1 MIIDGPLSVER
12 QHRSQKYYN
21 LFSFLNGF
29 SYMCLGDTVII
40 LLALNLGCADHVV
53 STLGAMLFS
62 SFLVLPVGKLVAARV
77 GAVRCQSIF
86 WILRNCAALIVAASV
101 PVTYLGHPE
110 VATTMLLCGA
120 FLFYGFRAAGVV
132 MIQPLLGDIATES
145 ERPLFIATN
154 AMLFNIASFVAMLGI
169 IALLHIHE
177 DSWSLMAVVI
187 VGSAFGLTS
196 THFIRRMDETSAPR
210 ESARRPVGS
219 ELRASL
225 ANPLFVRQLLSGFV
239 VNMAVIMTM
248 PTTMLALKRGYGVS
262 DRNALFFSLIQLVG
276 AVIMSRAVGKLASRI
291 GPRKVLIYCYC
302 AFLLTTLLWAV
313 CPMQLHPA
321 FVWLPFFLIGGAYVS
336 ENNATMH
343 YFLQTIPESNRVVAS
358 IAIAVLTGALAGLV
372 GMLLSGALL
381 RWVNASFADVAAI
394 HRYRVYFIVSGIIM
408 LPGIFCVKQLP
419 PLPIEKRRL
428 KIRWQDLF

>member
-1 MIIDGPLSVER
+1 MIIDGPLSAER
-12 QHRSQKYYN
+12 QRRSQKYYH
-21 LFSFLNGF
+21 LFSLLNGF

-62 SFLVLPVGKLVAARV
+62 SYLVLPFGKVVAARV
-77 GAVRCQSIF
+77 GAVRCQSFF

-101 PVTYLGHPE
+101 PVAYQGHLDA
-110 VATTMLLCGA
+110 ATTLLLSGA

-132 MIQPLLGDIATES
+132 MIQPLLGDIASEP
-145 ERPLFIATN
+145 ERPVFIATN
-154 AMLFNIASFVAMLGI
+154 ATLFSIASFVALLGI

-177 DSWSLMAVVI
+177 DGWSLMAVVV
-187 VGSAFGLTS
+187 VGSVFGLTS
-196 THFIRRMDETSAPR
+196 THFIRKIDETAAPR

-219 ELRASL
+219 ELRACL
-225 ANPLFVRQLLSGFV
+225 ANPMFIRQLLSGFV

-276 AVIMSRAVGKLASRI
+276 AVIMSQMVGKISGRV
-291 GPRKVLIYCYC
+291 GPRKVLLFCYG
-302 AFLLTTLLWAV
+302 AFLLTALLWAA
-313 CPMQLHPA
+313 CPLQLHPA

-336 ENNATMH
+336 VNNATTH
-343 YFLQTIPESNRVVAS
+343 YFLQTIPENNRVVAS
-358 IAIAVLTGALAGLV
+358 IAISVLTGALAGLA

-381 RWVNASFADVAAI
+381 RWVNGSFADVAAI
-394 HRYRVYFIVSGIIM
+394 YRYRAYFIVSGIIL